1 MSKIGKNIRKIRTVK
16 KLSQASFAEIFN
28 LARPSVGAYEE
39 GRAEP
44 KIDTV
49 IQIANYF
56 GLSTDALLT
65 RDLTIN
71 ELYRFD
77 SLKTKKS
84 IKGNNKSS
92 KPDLQKKQFNTVF
105 VSSQQSWEYINNF
118 KNADFLDTLPH
129 HHIPKVRS
137 ARALAFE
144 MPDESMSY
152 DYAGIHKED
161 YLICDKQIDKVNS
174 MTDGYVYVL
183 VTKENILVR
192 RLKTKGEK
200 IRFSADH
207 PDTPDLEVAR
217 KEIQEIWE
225 ASSVLTQNL
234 YPPVKINERISFLE
248 GKLDDMASRLNQ
260 LEKSQKGN

>member
-1 MSKIGKNIRKIRTVK
+1 MSRIGKNIRKIRTVK

-28 LARPSVGAYEE
+28 LARPSIGAYEE

-77 SLKTKKS
+77 SLKTNKK
-84 IKGNNKSS
+84 IKAS
-92 KPDLQKKQFNTVF
+92 KEPAKPGHPRKQFNTVF
-105 VSSQQSWEYINNF
+105 VNNQQCWDYINNF

-129 HHIPKVRS
+129 HHIPNLRS

-152 DYAGIHKED
+152 DYAGIHKGD
-161 YLICDKQIDKVNS
+161 YLICDKQIDKVNM
-174 MTDGYVYVL
+174 MTEGYIYVL
-183 VTKENILVR
+183 VTKENILIK
-192 RLKTKGEK
+192 RLKSKGEK
-200 IRFSADH
+200 LRFSADH
-207 PDTPDLEVAR
+207 PDTPDLEMKR
-217 KEIQEIWE
+217 TDIQEIWE
-225 ASSVLTQNL
+225 GSLVLSQNL
-234 YPPVKINERISFLE
+234 HPPVKINERISFLE

-260 LEKSQKGN
+260 LEKAQK